1 MGLPMARS
9 LGRKGLKFASASAS
23 TNSMGAA
30 SAAIAAVPM
39 KGSVDK
45 PIDIHWMAW
54 RRSGST
60 PWSLCAQPQQEE
72 EELTFFML
80 IVVME

>member
-1 MGLPMARS
+1 
-9 LGRKGLKFASASAS
+9 
-23 TNSMGAA
+23 
-30 SAAIAAVPM
+30 M